1 MIFNFFKSKPTL
13 KELIPKGFIDIH
25 SHIIPGVDDGA
36 KNIDESLKL
45 INEIKNLGFS
55 KSVTTPHTYPGL
67 YENTNESIKEKF
79 NLIKNKYEK
88 IIIEYASEYL
98 IDMSLLKKIDEKSIL
113 TIKDNYVLLEL
124 SFISAPINLY
134 EIIFY
139 FITNGYSPIIAH
151 PERYTYMF
159 QDFKEFKKLKKV
171 GCKFQLNLL
180 STTGYYGK
188 HISKISDILLKN
200 NMVDFVGTDIH
211 AARHIESIKKDKIQ
225 IESLKELSIAMEKNI
240 EIFK

>member
-1 MIFNFFKSKPTL
+1 
-13 KELIPKGFIDIH
+13 
-25 SHIIPGVDDGA
+25 
-36 KNIDESLKL
+36 
-45 INEIKNLGFS
+45 
-55 KSVTTPHTYPGL
+55 
-67 YENTNESIKEKF
+67 
-79 NLIKNKYEK
+79 
-88 IIIEYASEYL
+88 
-98 IDMSLLKKIDEKSIL
+98 
-113 TIKDNYVLLEL
+113 
-124 SFISAPINLY
+124 
-134 EIIFY
+134 
-139 FITNGYSPIIAH
+139 
-151 PERYTYMF
+151 MF